1 MYIEKQ
7 FEFYMQCFF
16 GTISHPQERMTVNHD
31 ATGSSPVT
39 GATKS
44 HNQAVCGISSF
55 CEVILFLRP
64 ALADLHK
71 NLPNYLCI

>member
-1 MYIEKQ
+1 MRCYVARFSGSIFK
-7 FEFYMQCFF
+7 
-16 GTISHPQERMTVNHD
+16 SQERMTVNHD

-55 CEVILFLRP
+55 CGLILFLLS

-71 NLPNYLCI
+71 NLPNDLCIRGKNSV